1 METLDRVL
9 KGVKVVSIRHGG
21 RTTVADVCYDSRA
34 CRPGDLF
41 TAVRGLRAD
50 GHRFVR
56 QAVENGAAFVVS
68 EREVDVPPAVTAVR
82 VADSRRALARMS
94 ANFFGNPSREIR
106 LIGVTG
112 TSGKTTVTYLVESI
126 LRSAGHAAAVIG
138 TVNYRYGGRTVP
150 APNTT
155 PESTDL
161 QRLLREMAAAGVTHG
176 VMEVSSHALDL
187 YRVHDCRFTA
197 GVFTNLSQDHLD
209 FHRTMEA
216 YYESKRRFFT
226 EILEEGGGLKI
237 INGDDPWGR
246 RFIEEF
252 GDGVTVFGTAPD
264 ATIRPL
270 SWNLALEGIDAR
282 LETPAGV
289 FPVTSPLAGKF
300 NLYNIL
306 AATAAALA
314 MDIEPPRIQEGI
326 AALAAVPGRL
336 EKVSRL
342 GEPVV
347 FVDYAHKED
356 ALRKVLETL
365 SAFRERR
372 IITVFG
378 CGGDRDRTKRPLM
391 GRAAGEMSD
400 LAVVTSDNPR
410 TEDPLEIIDQI
421 EAGLREA
428 SLKKYGP
435 EDFEDRY
442 GGQGYVVL
450 PDRREAIRRAV
461 AFAGPGDIVLIA
473 GKGHEDYQIIG
484 TEKRPFDDRQVARGA
499 LDERG
504 RRRAS
509 G

>member
-1 METLDRVL
+1 
-9 KGVKVVSIRHGG
+9 
-21 RTTVADVCYDSRA
+21 
-34 CRPGDLF
+34 
-41 TAVRGLRAD
+41 
-50 GHRFVR
+50 
-56 QAVENGAAFVVS
+56 
-68 EREVDVPPAVTAVR
+68 
-82 VADSRRALARMS
+82 
-94 ANFFGNPSREIR
+94 
-106 LIGVTG
+106 
-112 TSGKTTVTYLVESI
+112 
-126 LRSAGHAAAVIG
+126 
-138 TVNYRYGGRTVP
+138 
-150 APNTT
+150 
-155 PESTDL
+155 
-161 QRLLREMAAAGVTHG
+161 
-176 VMEVSSHALDL
+176 
-187 YRVHDCRFTA
+187 
-197 GVFTNLSQDHLD
+197 
-209 FHRTMEA
+209 
-216 YYESKRRFFT
+216 
-226 EILEEGGGLKI
+226 
-237 INGDDPWGR
+237 
-246 RFIEEF
+246 
-252 GDGVTVFGTAPD
+252 
-264 ATIRPL
+264 
-270 SWNLALEGIDAR
+270 
-282 LETPAGV
+282 
-289 FPVTSPLAGKF
+289 
-300 NLYNIL
+300 
-306 AATAAALA
+306 
-314 MDIEPPRIQEGI
+314 RIQEGI

-336 EKVSRL
+336 EKVSRP

-428 SLKKYGP
+428 SLKKYRP